1 VLNGDRPVRRI
12 GSLTRRSL
20 CRESAG
26 LFLAANGS
34 RAVLS
39 LTKFRQINQHDPQR
53 LTFGGIA
60 QSGLFEIPNTLEL
73 RSASADAQG
82 EMLMKKTLAAFAA
95 AATVAT
101 AIAAMPTSADARCYG
116 CAVGAGV
123 LGGFVAGA
131 IVGNAIANAQPA
143 PVYVAPA
150 PVYAAPRTCLV
161 EEQVWSN
168 RYQAWVTRPVRVA
181 C

>member
-1 VLNGDRPVRRI
+1 
-12 GSLTRRSL
+12 
-20 CRESAG
+20 
-26 LFLAANGS
+26 
-34 RAVLS
+34 
-39 LTKFRQINQHDPQR
+39 
-53 LTFGGIA
+53 
-60 QSGLFEIPNTLEL
+60 LEL

-143 PVYVAPA
+143 PAYVAPG

-168 RYQAWVTRPVRVA
+168 RYQAWVVRPVRVA

>member
-1 VLNGDRPVRRI
+1 
-12 GSLTRRSL
+12 
-20 CRESAG
+20 
-26 LFLAANGS
+26 
-34 RAVLS
+34 
-39 LTKFRQINQHDPQR
+39 
-53 LTFGGIA
+53 
-60 QSGLFEIPNTLEL
+60 LEL
-73 RSASADAQG
+73 RSASAGAQCSASADVQG
-82 EMLMKKTLAAFAA
+82 EMLMKKTLAALAA

-101 AIAAMPTSADARCYG
+101 AIAAMPTTADARCYG

-143 PVYVAPA
+143 PAYVAPA